1 MENARVRAM
10 ITIDDNTK
18 IKKIHFKFP
27 KMFKEDAESQIIALY
42 NNILDKKNTLANHR
56 MEAMRLEQELKKD
69 EEDFKGLQSMF
80 DIEFEKRS
88 FEEIHGEHNFLVINP
103 TDYRNK

>member
-1 MENARVRAM
+1 MV
-10 ITIDDNTK
+10 TINDTTK

-27 KMFKEDAESQIIALY
+27 EMFNGDAENQIIALY
-42 NNILDKKNTLANHR
+42 NNILDKKNALANHR
-56 MEAMRLEQELKKD
+56 MEAMKLEQELKKD
-69 EEDFKGLQSMF
+69 EDDFKSLQSMF